1 MAADPRIRDDRDT
14 HTREDLLRIDQ
25 GEGNDGAEMRDPRDR
40 AAYPYAPHSHLPLPG
55 PTLAVRH
62 AHHMSQIA
70 PNVISRDLS
79 PLERPRAKPG
89 FPQASC
95 ELGHAGQ
102 PLVGWGRY
110 VAGPRRARRAQI
122 SPKCAKSNW
131 GIRAIATQNATVH
144 PCTQLPTSRYWCGG
158 MQAPMRRPEAPSDQ
172 TLS

>member
-1 MAADPRIRDDRDT
+1 MVPRCE
-14 HTREDLLRIDQ
+14 TREI
-25 GEGNDGAEMRDPRDR
+25 
-40 AAYPYAPHSHLPLPG
+40 APHTHIRTRRTPISLPLPG

-102 PLVGWGRY
+102 PLVGWGR
-110 VAGPRRARRAQI
+110 
-122 SPKCAKSNW
+122 
-131 GIRAIATQNATVH
+131 T
-144 PCTQLPTSRYWCGG
+144 
-158 MQAPMRRPEAPSDQ
+158 
-172 TLS
+172 